1 MSSASRFA
9 ALDEAP
15 FNEYSATPRPGARAR
30 EFFTTAWQRR
40 ELLGMLARRD
50 LKSRYKDSALGF
62 AWVVARPLTQLAI
75 YYVVIGRFLG
85 AARNVEDFA
94 VFVFTGLTVFG
105 LFSEIVSS
113 STASIVGNSAL
124 VKKVALPREMFPLA
138 SVGSALFNF
147 GVQLVI
153 LFIAAL
159 ALGPGIVWSN
169 AGYALMAFMLIVI
182 LASAIGLA
190 LAALNVFFRDTQYLV
205 EVVMLLLMW
214 ASPIVYSWSMA
225 ADRIATYSWLGLQAY
240 TSNPITLAVL
250 GFQKAFWASGPEA
263 GYPGHLA
270 LRLGIAIV
278 LSLILLLAV
287 HRQFVKAQGRF
298 AQEL

>member
-1 MSSASRFA
+1 MSSASRFI
-9 ALDEAP
+9 ALAEEP
-15 FNEYSATPRPGARAR
+15 FTEYSDQPRAGAKARA
-30 EFFTTAWQRR
+30 FFTTAWHRR
-40 ELLGMLARRD
+40 ELLNMLVRRD

-62 AWVVARPLTQLAI
+62 AWVIARPMTQLAI
-75 YYVVIGRFLG
+75 YYVAIGHFLG
-85 AARNVEDFA
+85 AARNVQDFA
-94 VFVFTGLTVFG
+94 VFVFTGLTAFG

-113 STASIVGNSAL
+113 GTASIVNNAAL

-159 ALGPGIVWSN
+159 ALGPGIVWSK
-169 AGYALMAFMLIVI
+169 AGYALLAFILIVI

-190 LAALNVFFRDTQYLV
+190 LAALNVFFRDVQYLV
-205 EVVMLLLMW
+205 EVVMLVLLW
-214 ASPIVYSWSMA
+214 ASPIVYSWTMA
-225 ADRIATYSWLGLQAY
+225 ADRIAVYSQPLLEAY

-250 GFQKAFWASGPEA
+250 GFQKTFWASGPDA
-263 GYPGHLA
+263 AYPTHLA
-270 LRLGIAIV
+270 LRMIIAIV
-278 LSLILLLAV
+278 MSLVVLVAV